1 MRKNRI
7 SLGLLVSLL
16 AVGVLTFNTNKTSTL
31 EVRDVLASEYTNEVS
46 GRVERKEANKVWGT
60 SVPRTF
66 ADELDEFLKENN
78 ISKAGF
84 LYMSFDL
91 IKEKYKK

>member
-1 MRKNRI
+1 MRKEDTPSRNSRRKYEK
-7 SLGLLVSLL
+7 VH
-16 AVGVLTFNTNKTSTL
+16 F
-31 EVRDVLASEYTNEVS
+31 
-46 GRVERKEANKVWGT
+46 VERKEANKVWGT

-91 IKEKYKK
+91 IKEQYKNK

>member
-16 AVGVLTFNTNKTSTL
+16 AVGVLTFNTNKSSTL

-46 GRVERKEANKVWGT
+46 GRVVRKAANEEKVNVVGT
-60 SVPRTF
+60 IWIL
-66 ADELDEFLKENN
+66 DEL
-78 ISKAGF
+78 
-84 LYMSFDL
+84 L
-91 IKEKYKK
+91 IKHLISNSE